1 MAATAYTKQR
11 SANWN
16 SAAQGRV
23 FQMVPTN
30 SYTAAGEPVTSANVG
45 LTGPIDMILFGPAV
59 KTTGG
64 YMLFPVFDPT
74 TNVIRFFYPTG
85 GAATAPSAPV
95 APVGLAGTGASTAS
109 AVDATR
115 PTVGLTPGGGKE
127 VPTGAD
133 LSDYIVYGLAFGAY

>member
-1 MAATAYTKQR
+1 MAAVAYTKQR
-11 SANWN
+11 SSNYN

-23 FQMVPTN
+23 FKMVPSN
-30 SYTAAGEPVTSANVG
+30 SYPAAGEAVANTDVG
-45 LTGPIDMILFGPAV
+45 LSGALDMVLFGPAV

-64 YMLFPVFDPT
+64 YVLLAAFDPT
-74 TNVIRFFYPTG
+74 QNTIRFFYPTG

-95 APVGLAGTGASTAS
+95 APVGLAATGASTAS